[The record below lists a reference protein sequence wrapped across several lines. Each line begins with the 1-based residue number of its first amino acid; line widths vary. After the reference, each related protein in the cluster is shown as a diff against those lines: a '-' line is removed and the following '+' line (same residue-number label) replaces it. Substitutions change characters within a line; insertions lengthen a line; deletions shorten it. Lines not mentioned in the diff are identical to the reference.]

1 MASTP
6 AVTPQ
11 GSVDHRMR
19 APGSGYAGG
28 PTAVTSKGVP
38 ANLGTGHV
46 GPADGPASQVASK
59 VPMSRHVGRFANTKG

>member
-1 MASTP
+1 MAHTS

-28 PTAVTSKGVP
+28 PTATTGKGVP
-38 ANLGTGHV
+38 ANLDAGRV
-46 GPADGPASQVASK
+46 GPAEGPANQVASK
-59 VPMSRHVGRFANTKG
+59 VPMSRHVGRFANTTG